1 MIADDEIASALL
13 DLIPADGT
21 PVPNRVA
28 RVMIGRRIGRPIEA
42 EEYFAA
48 RDRLQE
54 AGRVGVTR
62 GQGGKVFLIAQPEA
76 IGAEA
81 DATLEREDLS
91 EAALMPF
98 LDSYLRHG
106 FPDELDLPDG
116 SAFVVQDVSR
126 AGGKSGQWTR
136 PDFVLVS
143 VARLM
148 FAPQP
153 QVDVHTFE
161 LKAEYGGTVQAVHEA
176 LAQTRFS
183 HFGHLVWHLPVG
195 SRLEA
200 RLDEIEQ
207 QCVRHGVGLI
217 LIRDPK
223 VSTACEVRVEPRRQQ
238 TSVLDVDGFLASRL
252 TDDNQAVLRV
262 ALGKGS
268 AS

>member
-1 MIADDEIASALL
+1 MIADDEIANALL
-13 DLIPADGT
+13 ELIPADGT

-28 RVMIGRRIGRPIEA
+28 RVMIGRRIGRTIEA

-48 RDRLQE
+48 RDRLQA

-62 GQGGKVFLIAQPEA
+62 GQGGKVFQVAQVEAPEV
-76 IGAEA
+76 EA
-81 DATLEREDLS
+81 VPEPEDVS
-91 EAALMPF
+91 EAALMPS
-98 LDSYLRHG
+98 LDTYLREG

-116 SAFVVQDVSR
+116 SEFVVQDVSR

-143 VARLM
+143 VAQLM
-148 FAPQP
+148 FSPQP

-161 LKAEYGGTVQAVHEA
+161 LKAEHGGTVQAVHEA

-217 LIRDPK
+217 LMRDPK
-223 VSTACEVRVEPRRQQ
+223 LSSACEVRVEPRRQQ

-252 TDDNQAVLRV
+252 TAENQSVLRES
-262 ALGKGS
+262 LRKGS
-268 AS
+268 GP